1 MSKPS
6 CPICNGPLIGR
17 SDKKYCS
24 DQCRY
29 LANNKH
35 KIETEKPII
44 DINKA
49 LRKNRSILKKLCPV
63 GKAVI
68 RKEVLDELG
77 YDVKVFS
84 SIFVTSNKE
93 VYYICYDYAFTPLLE
108 NNIKKALIVT
118 KQDYMNEWDPWRFV
132 KRKSR

>member
-1 MSKPS
+1 MSRPS

-35 KIETEKPII
+35 KIQSEKPIL
-44 DINKA
+44 DINKV

-68 RKEVLDELG
+68 RKEVLDSMG
-77 YDVKVFS
+77 YDMKIFS
-84 SIFVTSNKE
+84 SLFVTSSKE
-93 VYYICYDYAFTPLLE
+93 VYYICYDYAFTPLME
-108 NNIKKALIVT
+108 NNVKKALIVT
-118 KQDYMNEWDPWRFV
+118 KQNYMNVWDPWRFV
-132 KRKSR
+132 NKK